1 MEVCQLRAESEW
13 FTSFPSVPPAFEV
26 GFYAVNN
33 DLFLN
38 SLKTFSFFF
47 KFRKL
52 ESKLPEVN
60 QILSVF

>member
-1 MEVCQLRAESEW
+1 MEVCQLRAESEG

-38 SLKTFSFFF
+38 SLKNF
-47 KFRKL
+47 
-52 ESKLPEVN
+52 
-60 QILSVF
+60 